1 MRSKAPLALMV
12 QMVMVL
18 VFALAAALCL
28 RVFALSDQM
37 SRRSEA
43 RDDAVILAQNAAEI
57 CKHSGGDFE
66 LLERTL
72 GGEALGYSW
81 TALYGEN
88 LDPVTAAEDA
98 GYEVVIRPEMAKTS
112 GLGRA
117 SVSVFELDDGELLF
131 QIPVS
136 WQEEVAL
143 RG

>member
-1 MRSKAPLALMV
+1 M
-12 QMVMVL
+12 
-18 VFALAAALCL
+18 
-28 RVFALSDQM
+28 
-37 SRRSEA
+37 
-43 RDDAVILAQNAAEI
+43 
-57 CKHSGGDFE
+57 
-66 LLERTL
+66 
-72 GGEALGYSW
+72 
-81 TALYGEN
+81 
-88 LDPVTAAEDA
+88 TAAEDA